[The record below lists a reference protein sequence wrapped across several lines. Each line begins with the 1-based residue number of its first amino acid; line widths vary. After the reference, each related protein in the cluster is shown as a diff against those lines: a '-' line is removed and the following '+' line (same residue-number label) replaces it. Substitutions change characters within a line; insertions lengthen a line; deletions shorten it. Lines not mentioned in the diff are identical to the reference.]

1 MIPSHTRLTE
11 ADGVLTLAFT
21 RDDKLNAVSPPMLES
36 LFQALDDLGER
47 EDLRVLLVTGEG
59 RYFTAG
65 IDMTTMGGGRTAD
78 SHGEFKGT
86 LFRRRYRRLHDFYD
100 RLEASEKPIVMAAQ
114 GPCLGLGVEMG
125 ASCDFRLASDSAVF
139 GLPEVTNLAM
149 IPGSGGISRLA
160 RLIGPHWTS
169 WLAIAGETVT
179 AQEARAMGFV
189 HAVYP
194 AAEFAQRAHAFAVRL
209 AALPPETLGVAKLS
223 LRAAQYT
230 DRASARDFDRLANTL
245 LVTSSEHAER
255 MRAFAERGA
264 RRKGA
269 A

>member
-1 MIPSHTRLTE
+1 MDSSHARRTE
-11 ADGVLTLAFT
+11 ADGVLTITFT
-21 RDDKLNAVSPPMLES
+21 RDDKLNAVSPHMLEV

-47 EDLRVLLVTGEG
+47 EDLHVLLVTGEG

-65 IDMTTMGGGRTAD
+65 IDTTTMGGASTTD
-78 SHGEFKGT
+78 SRGEFKGT

-100 RLEASEKPIVMAAQ
+100 RLEASEKPIVLAAQ

-125 ASCDFRLASDSAVF
+125 ASCDFRLASDSASF
-139 GLPEVTNLAM
+139 GLPEVANLAM

-160 RLIGPHWTS
+160 RLVGPHWTS
-169 WLAIAGETVT
+169 WLAIAGEAIT
-179 AQEARAMGFV
+179 AQDARMMGFV

-194 AAEFAQRAHAFAVRL
+194 VAEFAQRAQAFAARL

-223 LRAAQYT
+223 LRAAPYT

-245 LVTSSEHAER
+245 LVTSREHAER
-255 MRAFAERGA
+255 MRAFAERA
-264 RRKGA
+264 AKRKPPG
-269 A
+269 